1 MIPVWVFF
9 MRNHAWHEERVH
21 SVMSLV
27 YEYLHTRRKLLSWRL
42 PLSNVATATFPR
54 TRLQFI
60 CQITKYVIVDSFW
73 LVVIPKSLLLKVL
86 HKDSKHLLKTIQK
99 GHFLSQVV
107 FCHSDGASFH
117 VFFSTCSQNRS
128 REIIRSRKSKGPKI
142 KTPTIFSNFPV
153 VLSSLSSIYST
164 ALEHSTAFTR
174 DDDWLPLSSN
184 ILDSRL
190 FNWVDHCAIA

>member
-9 MRNHAWHEERVH
+9 MRNHAWHEERALRLTGGHMFCFDKGSFWVH

-99 GHFLSQVV
+99 GHFLSQV

-128 REIIRSRKSKGPKI
+128 REIIQSRKSKGPKI
-142 KTPTIFSNFPV
+142 
-153 VLSSLSSIYST
+153 
-164 ALEHSTAFTR
+164 
-174 DDDWLPLSSN
+174 
-184 ILDSRL
+184 
-190 FNWVDHCAIA
+190 